1 MKQMEYLFGTS
12 TKGRRFHGSDVL
24 SDIHFVMVWILDP
37 SSHTRESVRAGLV
50 IKIQEER

>member
-12 TKGRRFHGSDVL
+12 TKGRRFHGSDV
-24 SDIHFVMVWILDP
+24 VMVWILDP